1 MHCNMHFILVGLRFS
16 KLILVVT
23 ATDVGGEV
31 VEVES
36 NVKSFKAG
44 DKVVAMLNTLV
55 GQILF
60 ICLIFATSL
69 LHFGPWFKPVSEG
82 PAQSLHSFSMDV
94 VIVPCSLPMV
104 QCYLVL
110 FLVYFWGPSPL
121 IQTLLPMGLQY
132 FPTDLNLNRFGW
144 KWRHHG

>member
-1 MHCNMHFILVGLRFS
+1 MHFILVGLLSS
-16 KLILVVT
+16 KPILVVT
-23 ATDVGGEV
+23 ATDVAGEV
-31 VEVES
+31 VEVGS

-69 LHFGPWFKPVSEG
+69 LHFGPWSKPVSEG

-94 VIVPCSLPMV
+94 VIVPCSILLSFV
-104 QCYLVL
+104 FGLL
-110 FLVYFWGPSPL
+110 LGAKSPHSN
-121 IQTLLPMGLQY
+121 P
-132 FPTDLNLNRFGW
+132 PP
-144 KWRHHG
+144 HGTTVFSN